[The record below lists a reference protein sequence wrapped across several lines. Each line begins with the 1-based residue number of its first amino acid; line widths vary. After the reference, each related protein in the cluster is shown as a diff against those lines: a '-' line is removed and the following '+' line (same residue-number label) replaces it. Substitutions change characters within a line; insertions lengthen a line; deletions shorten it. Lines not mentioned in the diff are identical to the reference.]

1 MELSLECVVAIL
13 AIAVIGCIACL
24 VFLASSYEI
33 YFEDADG
40 VEEI

>member
-24 VFLASSYEI
+24 AFLASPYEI
-33 YFEDADG
+33 YFEDADD